1 MSNQKM
7 ISDIRSYTLPDSG
20 LDHDFVFFN
29 GLDQFRHTAR
39 DHFVSENEPWHRI
52 LHFSPKV
59 CQKTNPLDGINLEE
73 LYSAAVSVLDEGIRF
88 SVEYPIYVRI
98 IGSRRRTGSPV
109 QSMDSLNF
117 LSDKGFVVIVRDG
130 IVRTA
135 YFVNESAKPNPSASF
150 LFERGWYD
158 IRVRALKDRYGDSKS
173 GEEVEHRRRIFYT
186 PENWVSCPSI
196 SRASH
201 PPRTLPSA
209 YQRLFMEP
217 GETSSS
223 SAGGD
228 HV

>member
-1 MSNQKM
+1 MGSQTMNPE
-7 ISDIRSYTLPDSG
+7 IRSYTLPDSG
-20 LDHDFVFFN
+20 LEHDLVFFN
-29 GLDQFRHTAR
+29 GLAQFRHTAR
-39 DHFVSENEPWHRI
+39 DHFVSEHEPWHRI

-59 CQKTNPLDGINLEE
+59 CQKINPLDGLNLEE
-73 LYSAAVSVLDEGIRF
+73 LYSAAVIALDEGIRF
-88 SVEYPIYVRI
+88 STEFPVYVRI
-98 IGSRRRTGSPV
+98 LGSRQRTGFPA
-109 QSMDSLNF
+109 QSMESLNF

-173 GEEVEHRRRIFYT
+173 GEEVEHRLRIFCT

-196 SRASH
+196 RRSTH
-201 PPRTLPSA
+201 PPRALPSA
-209 YQRLFMEP
+209 YQRLFDQCR
-217 GETSSS
+217 ETTSS